1 MNTGVS
7 RSHIRSTLLSIH
19 NCIVQYELVFHR
31 LRLQRNS
38 DLSLIL
44 KKLYS
49 SEPAKNIAIQICTL
63 GKVVNNYIGENIEN
77 IHRGENSEHIHPFL
91 HKRQVCPT
99 KVGLSRPLIE
109 ETDQIDAMYCVITII
124 PHTAQFIS
132 GAYCLSEN
140 LQ

>member
-1 MNTGVS
+1 MF
-7 RSHIRSTLLSIH
+7 
-19 NCIVQYELVFHR
+19 QR

-38 DLSLIL
+38 DLSLIF

-63 GKVVNNYIGENIEN
+63 GKVVNNYIQNGENIEN
-77 IHRGENSEHIHPFL
+77 IHGENIENIQNGENSEHIHPFL

-109 ETDQIDAMYCVITII
+109 ETDQIDAMYCPITII

-132 GAYCLSEN
+132 GEYCLSDKP
-140 LQ
+140 Q